1 MNNPLVVFLL
11 LNIFNT
17 AIMIE
22 KTILYIKVILSI
34 LYGYPNFEIKK
45 ILRFLSRFGADG
57 RNRTGTGF
65 RSRRI
70 LSPVRLPVPPH
81 LHFYWQSVFQLT
93 SDIIQFKF

>member
-45 ILRFLSRFGADG
+45 ILRFLSRFGADD
-57 RNRTGTGF
+57 NKWHTQTLDTIALYF
-65 RSRRI
+65 LLIPFCSI
-70 LSPVRLPVPPH
+70 FNSKTEL
-81 LHFYWQSVFQLT
+81 F
-93 SDIIQFKF
+93 

>member
-45 ILRFLSRFGADG
+45 ILRFLSRFGADAQ
-57 RNRTGTGF
+57 
-65 RSRRI
+65 
-70 LSPVRLPVPPH
+70 H
-81 LHFYWQSVFQLT
+81 LHSVT
-93 SDIIQFKF
+93 RYFKPFLLNIVVKIHKS